1 MGKAAKAPKA
11 PKASGGRSKKAGG
24 GFLMEKGEK
33 VLIGVGAAG
42 LLILCAV
49 GVMSFASA
57 RSPTEIV
64 KSLKQKESSVRATI
78 NSAGEGAPPLPEWVT
93 KSADFKSIPTDQF
106 ALSGPTFEPIHQPD
120 LLRENPR
127 VLGVVAWQIDAI
139 RGPMRSLD
147 ILLPTDDNGEVK
159 IGVLVNK
166 VIAPKDAASVGR
178 VIRSALGNLDLVKKQ
193 SKPNRPGNRNPRNAR
208 GPKPPPRGAMPPM
221 QPGGI
226 PGVGV
231 PGAGMPGMDMAGA
244 GSPGPMDQYGAAI
257 GTVPTNMQR
266 DDKTVQ
272 YLSAAEVAKQ
282 NLPLAETVYP
292 FRAIMVQTA
301 FPLKAQIEEIKRAL
315 RLHNTPPTGGPGAGP
330 GVAAGPMRPTA
341 GPMAPGG
348 PGFPGSP
355 GFPGGPG
362 GMSQAM
368 SNPLNPEFDGFQVER
383 RIITPSG
390 QVLDW
395 APYDHESEYFVKI
408 RSRKVADV
416 PDNEYLPY
424 FLRYDQ
430 KLAAPLPEMADNLGS
445 YPPIRMPVLYDAIDR
460 LRDLDQPPP
469 TESDWQ
475 KRFKGS
481 AGDQNPYAP
490 FTGLLNNANNA
501 NPGMMPPGG
510 PAGSPPFGAP
520 PFGTPPGAGSIP
532 GQMNPMM
539 QHGPDIDVLL
549 LRFLDVDVLPGYSYQ
564 YRMRVRM
571 KNPNFGKEKE
581 VREPNDAKKEF
592 LEGPW
597 VILPE
602 IVTFPAEAHLY
613 AYDTEKYVESSETI
627 VRDLAGGDVKSLN
640 LLNLLYDVL
649 NVKRGR
655 HAVVQMQTWMPQVRA
670 TGSTVEPV
678 GTWVVSEMPVVPGEY
693 VGRRQLVKLP
703 LWSSSAAGYVL
714 RELANALSI
723 QGVPQK
729 SQPKGWAVNFE
740 TKSVLI
746 DFEGGNVRQ
755 DISGKRVEDATATEL
770 LILRPDGKLTYRNS
784 ARDMADT
791 QRTARDK
798 EWNDWLTRVR
808 DRRDTA
814 TNPMDGGSGFKSRI
828 TP

>member
-33 VLIGVGAAG
+33 VLIAVGAAG
-42 LLILCAV
+42 LLILSVV

-57 RSPTEIV
+57 RSPAEIV
-64 KSLKQKESSVRATI
+64 KSLKQKESNVRATI
-78 NSAGEGAPPLPEWVT
+78 NSEGEGAPPLPEWVT
-93 KSADFKSIPTDQF
+93 KSADFKAIPADQF

-127 VLGVVAWQIDAI
+127 VLGVMAWQIDAI

-147 ILLPTDDNGEVK
+147 ILLPTDENGEVK
-159 IGVLVNK
+159 IGVLINK
-166 VIAPKDAASVGR
+166 VVAPKDVASVGR
-178 VIRSALGNLDLVKKQ
+178 EIRSALGNLDIIKGHNK
-193 SKPNRPGNRNPRNAR
+193 SNRTGKRNPRTAR
-208 GPKPPPRGAMPPM
+208 NPNPPRGAMPPM

-226 PGVGV
+226 PGAAMPGADMA
-231 PGAGMPGMDMAGA
+231 GAGMPG
-244 GSPGPMDQYGAAI
+244 PMDQFGASI
-257 GTVPTNMQR
+257 GAVPANMQR

-272 YLSAAEVAKQ
+272 YLTPTEVAKQ
-282 NLPLAETVYP
+282 NLPLAETVFP
-292 FRAIMVQTA
+292 FRAIVVQTA

-315 RLHNTPPTGGPGAGP
+315 RLHNTNTLQPGAPGAATGP
-330 GVAAGPMRPTA
+330 VAGPARLPM

-355 GFPGGPG
+355 AGPG

-368 SNPLNPEFDGFQVER
+368 ANPLNPEFDGFQVER

-395 APYDHESEYFVKI
+395 APYDHESEYFSKI

-445 YPPIRMPVLYDAIDR
+445 YPPLRIPAIYDAIDR

-490 FTGLLNNANNA
+490 FTGLLNNTNNA

-510 PAGSPPFGAP
+510 PTGNPPFGSP
-520 PFGTPPGAGSIP
+520 PFGTPPGAGAIP
-532 GQMNPMM
+532 GQMNPMA
-539 QHGPDIDVLL
+539 QHGPDLDVLL

-564 YRMRVRM
+564 YRIRVRM

-581 VREPNDAKKEF
+581 VREPNDAKKEI

-613 AYDTEKYVESSETI
+613 AYNTEKYVETSETI
-627 VRDLAGGDVKSLN
+627 VRDLAAGDVKALG

-670 TGSTVEPV
+670 TGSSVEPV

-693 VGRRQLVKLP
+693 IGRRQLVKLP
-703 LWSSSAAGYVL
+703 LWSSSAAGYIL
-714 RELANALSI
+714 RELANAIAI

-755 DISGKRVEDATATEL
+755 DIAGKRVEDATATEL

-784 ARDMADT
+784 ARDMADA

-808 DRRDTA
+808 DRRDSA
-814 TNPMDGGSGFKSRI
+814 TNPMDAGSGFKSRI

>member
-1 MGKAAKAPKA
+1 MGKAAKAPKS
-11 PKASGGRSKKAGG
+11 SGGRSKKAGD

-33 VLIGVGAAG
+33 LLIGIGAGG
-42 LLILCAV
+42 LLLLFAV
-49 GVMSFASA
+49 GVMSLASA
-57 RSPTEIV
+57 RSPSEIV
-64 KSLKQKESSVRATI
+64 KSLKQKESSVRSTI
-78 NSAGEGAPPLPEWVT
+78 NSEGEGAPPLPEWVT
-93 KSADFKSIPTDQF
+93 KSADFKAIPNDHF

-127 VLGVVAWQIDAI
+127 VLGVVAWQIDPI

-147 ILLPTDDNGEVK
+147 ILMPTDDNGDVK
-159 IGVLVNK
+159 IGVLINK
-166 VIAPKDAASVGR
+166 VVAPKDVATVGR
-178 VIRSALGNLDLVKKQ
+178 EIKGVIKNLDFAKDRQNTKKRPGTR
-193 SKPNRPGNRNPRNAR
+193 PNRTAR
-208 GPKPPPRGAMPPM
+208 GPNLPPRGPM
-221 QPGGI
+221 APGGI
-226 PGVGV
+226 
-231 PGAGMPGMDMAGA
+231 PGAGMPGAGMP
-244 GSPGPMDQYGAAI
+244 GGEGMPGPMDQFGAFI
-257 GTVPTNMQR
+257 GAVPANIQR

-272 YLSAAEVAKQ
+272 YLTPTEVARQ
-282 NLPLAETVYP
+282 NLPLAETIYP
-292 FRAIMVQTA
+292 LRAIIVQTA
-301 FPLKAQIEEIKRAL
+301 FPLKAQVEEIKRAL
-315 RLHNTPPTGGPGAGP
+315 RLHNTPGTGLPGAPGAGP
-330 GVAAGPMRPTA
+330 GVAAGPGRIAA
-341 GPMAPGG
+341 GPMP
-348 PGFPGSP
+348 PGSP

-362 GMSQAM
+362 GMTQANL
-368 SNPLNPEFDGFQVER
+368 NPLNPEFDGFQVER

-395 APYDHESEYFVKI
+395 APYDHESEYFAKI

-445 YPPIRMPVLYDAIDR
+445 YPPMRIPAIYDAIDR
-460 LRDLDQPPP
+460 LRDIDQPPP

-481 AGDQNPYAP
+481 VGDQNPYAP
-490 FTGLLNNANNA
+490 FTGLLNNTNTNA
-501 NPGMMPPGG
+501 PGMMPPGG
-510 PAGSPPFGAP
+510 GPIGSPPFGS
-520 PFGTPPGAGSIP
+520 PPGAGPFP
-532 GQMNPMM
+532 GQANPMM
-539 QHGPDIDVLL
+539 QTGPDLDVLL

-571 KNPNFGKEKE
+571 KNPNFGKDKE

-613 AYDTEKYVESSETI
+613 AYSTEKYVETSETAA
-627 VRDLAGGDVKSLN
+627 RDLASGDVKSLN
-640 LLNLLYDVL
+640 LLNFLYDVL
-649 NVKRGR
+649 GVKYGR

-693 VGRRQLVKLP
+693 IGRRQLVKLP

-714 RELANALSI
+714 RELANAISI

-746 DFEGGNVRQ
+746 DFEGGNVRK
-755 DISGKRVEDATATEL
+755 DVSGKRVEDATASEL
-770 LILRPDGKLTYRNS
+770 LILRPDGKLTIRNS

-791 QRTARDK
+791 ERTTRDK

-808 DRRDTA
+808 DRRDSA
-814 TNPMDGGSGFKSRI
+814 TNPMDPASGFKSRI